1 MAYFNNAFYK
11 TFVASSTEAVAGV
24 STSLLAA
31 GELGLVK
38 DSDWTTMAIPGAA
51 LPANSQALSAL
62 GELGLSRSTIC
73 WGCGLG

>member
-24 STSLLAA
+24 STSLLTA

-51 LPANSQALSAL
+51 LPANSHAYLVQGSFYTKD
-62 GELGLSRSTIC
+62 TI
-73 WGCGLG
+73 GNNR